1 MSDVT
6 APKETDV
13 RERILITAE
22 RLFRAFGWDRRN
34 PEPRSKTTNPIDDPR
49 ARAQVLIQEPNTSS
63 GGTPSEV
70 AVDVFLAHS
79 GRGPEHDALVQ
90 ELAALGPG

>member
-1 MSDVT
+1 MGG
-6 APKETDV
+6 KEV
-13 RERILITAE
+13 RGAGANKRWLHEKFNAKS
-22 RLFRAFGWDRRN
+22 GDRWLV
-34 PEPRSKTTNPIDDPR
+34 SKDNSGKL
-49 ARAQVLIQEPNTSS
+49 VLIQEPNTSS